1 MKTSKLLLL
10 VALAAAVLAFF
21 ALDLGRYFSL
31 AFVKDSQAQFAALY
45 DQRPWTVTAIYFVVY
60 VVITALSLPGA
71 AIMTLAG
78 GASFGLVWGTVVV
91 SFASTLGATLAM
103 LVARYVLQ
111 DSIQARFGRKLADV
125 NKGIEKEGAF
135 YLFTLR
141 LLPVIPFFA
150 LNLLM
155 GLTRMKT
162 WTFFWVSQVGMFA
175 GTVAYVNAGTQL
187 AKIDS
192 LRGILSP
199 ALLGS
204 FVALGLLPLAVK
216 KLLDV
221 AKRRRVY
228 ARWANQRPRQFDRN
242 LIVIGGGAGGLVS
255 AYIAAAVKAKVTLI
269 EAHKMGG
276 DCLNYG
282 CVPSKAL
289 IKSAKLAHQMRHA
302 GRYGL
307 QAATVDAAHA
317 TPNAADTAEAVA
329 PNGFAPAFSFKAVM
343 ARVHDVIQKI
353 EPHDSI
359 ERYTGLGVEVL
370 QGHARLVNPWT
381 VEITLNPGAP
391 GPDGS
396 PAVPAATD
404 SSVPRVVRLTA
415 RSIVIAAGA
424 RPFVPPLPGL
434 DEAGY
439 LTSDTMWDELAQ
451 RDAAPQRLVV
461 LGGGPIGCEL
471 AQAFARL
478 GSQVTQ
484 VEMAPRI
491 LSREDEDVSALAAQ
505 SLTADG
511 VRVLTG
517 HTALRCEVTQNGASR
532 TKTLVVAHGGVEQRV
547 EFDDLLCAVGR
558 VARLQGYGLE
568 ALGIPT
574 HKTVETNEYLQT
586 LYPNIYAAGDVA
598 GPYQFT
604 HTAAHQAWYAAV
616 NALFGEWKLFKAD
629 YAVIPWATFI
639 DPEVAR
645 VGLNEQEAQAQGV
658 AFEVTR
664 YGINDLDRAICDEG
678 PYSEAQGFVKVLTV
692 SSKDTILGVTI
703 VGTHAADL
711 LAEYVLA
718 MKHGLGLNKILG
730 TIHTYPTLSEANK
743 YAAGEWKRA
752 HAPQALLAWV
762 KRYHDWKRG

>member
-1 MKTSKLLLL
+1 MKPTRILLLL
-10 VALAAAVLAFF
+10 TLMGAVVAFF
-21 ALDLGRYFSL
+21 VFDLGRYFSL

-45 DQRPWTVTAIYFVVY
+45 AERPWTVTAIYFAVY

-103 LVARYVLQ
+103 LAARYLFQ
-111 DSIQARFGRKLADV
+111 DSIQQRFGRKLAEV
-125 NKGIEKEGAF
+125 NARLDKEGAF

-155 GLTRMKT
+155 GLTRMKA
-162 WTFFWVSQVGMFA
+162 WTFFWVSQLGMFA
-175 GTVAYVNAGTQL
+175 GTVAYVNAGTQI

-216 KLLDV
+216 KLLDM

-228 ARWANQRPRQFDRN
+228 ARWASQRPKQFDRN

-302 GRYGL
+302 SRYGL
-307 QAATVDAAHA
+307 SDA
-317 TPNAADTAEAVA
+317 
-329 PNGFAPAFSFKAVM
+329 APAFSFKAVM
-343 ARVHDVIQKI
+343 ARVQAVIKAI

-370 QGHARLVNPWT
+370 QGYGKLVNPWT
-381 VEITLNPGAP
+381 VEITLNPGTP

-396 PAVPAATD
+396 HAATD
-404 SSVPRVVRLTA
+404 GTAPRVVRLTA

-434 DEAGY
+434 NDVGY
-439 LTSDTMWDELAQ
+439 LTSDTLWDELAQ
-451 RDAAPQRLVV
+451 RDEVPKRLVV

-471 AQAFARL
+471 AQSFARL

-484 VEMAPRI
+484 VEMAPR
-491 LSREDEDVSALAAQ
+491 LLAREDDDVSELVRQ
-505 SLTADG
+505 SLSADG

-517 HTALRCEVTQNGASR
+517 HKALRCER
-532 TKTLVVAHGGVEQRV
+532 THTEAGITRTLVVEHNGTEQRI

-568 ALGIPT
+568 ELGIPT
-574 HKTVETNEYLQT
+574 NRTVETNEYLQT

-629 YAVIPWATFI
+629 YSVIPAATFI

-645 VGLNEQEAQAQGV
+645 VGLNEQEANAQGV
-658 AFEVTR
+658 PFEVTR
-664 YGINDLDRAICDEG
+664 FGLDDLDRAIAD
-678 PYSEAQGFVKVLTV
+678 SEAHGFVKVLTV
-692 SSKDTILGVTI
+692 PGKDTILGVTI
-703 VGTHAADL
+703 VGTHAGDL

-752 HAPQALLAWV
+752 HAPQQLLAWV
-762 KRYHDWKRG
+762 KKYHDWKRG